1 MIAALLDILKTAITL
16 PVQTKHGMAQII
28 AGLPHVHVGAGQW
41 KPVAVDSDGA
51 WSYFRIIGQAQVQS
65 ADIGEPCAG
74 MGMTMTLRY
83 VALLERSACGELPGA
98 LVGATGAIRGSSRAI
113 RTAIGATKVDFT
125 SIRFGIDEV
134 AKQEFSKEPKIPLQ
148 RVLVNLDM
156 TVYITGNE
164 SCLTTC

>member
-1 MIAALLDILKTAITL
+1 MIAQLVDILKGAIGL
-16 PVQTKHGMAQII
+16 PVQTKYGIAQII
-28 AGLPHVHVGAGQW
+28 EGVPSVHVGNGQW
-41 KPVAVDSDGA
+41 KPIAIDSDGA
-51 WSYFRIIGQAQVQS
+51 WSYFRIIGQTQVQS

-74 MGMTMTLRY
+74 IGMTMTLRY
-83 VALLERSACGELPGA
+83 VALLERSACGELPDA
-98 LVGATGAIRGSSRAI
+98 LVGVTGDIRGSSRAI